1 MFQIKL
7 NVLECSGVLDS
18 LHFDKGLRVADGK
31 TVEENDLKGKRS
43 LRVSLRGLTSVES
56 SRVQVIE
63 FNNYSKCMKLILV

>member
-63 FNNYSKCMKLILV
+63 VNNYSKCMKLILV

>member
-18 LHFDKGLRVADGK
+18 LHFDKGLGVADGK

-63 FNNYSKCMKLILV
+63 VNNYSKCMKLILV

>member
-18 LHFDKGLRVADGK
+18 LHFDKGLRAADGK
-31 TVEENDLKGKRS
+31 TVEKNDLKGKRS

-63 FNNYSKCMKLILV
+63 VNNYSKCMKLILV